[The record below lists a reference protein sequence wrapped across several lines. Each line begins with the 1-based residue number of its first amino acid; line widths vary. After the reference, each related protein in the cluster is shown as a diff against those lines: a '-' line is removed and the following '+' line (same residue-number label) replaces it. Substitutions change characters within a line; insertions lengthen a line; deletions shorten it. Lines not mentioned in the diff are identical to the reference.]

1 MMNNFFSPSTVFRK
15 FPRTLLLNSFTVYTV
30 GLISRFKIFWADAS
44 FSTTVLKSTLPTNIL
59 LSVTYNGGGGGSEYS
74 AILKTGNLLIFRD
87 AQNAENTKSAP
98 NWNGSG
104 TRDFS
109 FARQNPGIANTA
121 TILVKCY
128 NTYKSY
134 IFRRSP

>member
-1 MMNNFFSPSTVFRK
+1 MVEA
-15 FPRTLLLNSFTVYTV
+15 
-30 GLISRFKIFWADAS
+30 GE
-44 FSTTVLKSTLPTNIL
+44 
-59 LSVTYNGGGGGSEYS
+59 SEYS

-87 AQNAENTKSAP
+87 AQNAENSKIAA
-98 NWNGSG
+98 NWNVSG

-109 FARQNPGIANTA
+109 FVKQNPGMANTA
-121 TILVKCY
+121 TILVRCY